1 LKGEIGLGFDMA
13 IGLLGGLGLFIYGMK
28 QMSEGLQKTAG
39 KRLRHF
45 LAAMTSKPIMGVG
58 VGALV
63 TSIIQSSSATTV
75 MVVGFVNA
83 GLMTLFQSIGVIM
96 GANIGTTVTAQLIA
110 FKLGDYAFH
119 AIAIGAF
126 TYLFSKRK
134 KPQYIGQVLLGFGLL
149 FLGLETMGD
158 TMAPL
163 KNSVVFVNWMESFA
177 QYPILGVLTGI
188 IVTVAVQSSSASFGI
203 LLGLV
208 TAGAINYESAIPIL
222 LGSNI
227 GTTVTAI
234 LSAIGANLTAKR
246 AAAAH
251 FLFNVIGA
259 GIIISLLYIIPDF
272 SGGLESILL
281 AISNYFGQ
289 AAPST
294 ERLLANTHT
303 FFNVINTLIW
313 LPFTAFLVYLVK
325 KIVPGEDT
333 TLKHGTTFIDERML
347 STPYVAIDQVKKEI
361 VYMHGIAADMVCDS
375 VRGFL
380 DSDGDVIKQIKR
392 HEDIVNEVEEEL
404 LHFIQKIPQAQ
415 LNDID
420 IRTLDKY
427 FAVVDDIESIA
438 DDANDITDFIENRLD
453 NKLEFSKDAQDTIEE
468 VYDIIC
474 DVLDKSVELIETH
487 DLEIAAEILEVEE
500 RLDEMQIQ
508 FRDENIS
515 RIKRSDKE
523 ACDPNSGILLLE
535 ILDSMEHISDQMA
548 DIAHSI
554 IEIYEERESKTH
566 EDDVKVV

>member
-1 LKGEIGLGFDMA
+1 MDLA
-13 IGLLGGLGLFIYGMK
+13 VGLLGGLGLFIYGMK

-39 KRLRHF
+39 KRLRHIIT
-45 LAAMTSKPIMGVG
+45 AMTSKPIMGVG

-83 GLMTLFQSIGVIM
+83 GIMTLFQSVGVIM
-96 GANIGTTVTAQLIA
+96 GANIGTTITAQLVA

-134 KPQYIGQVLLGFGLL
+134 KTQYIGQVILGFGLL
-149 FLGLETMGD
+149 FLGMETMGD
-158 TMAPL
+158 VMTPL
-163 KNSVVFVNWMESFA
+163 RDSPVFVGWMESFA
-177 QYPILGVLTGI
+177 QYPILGVLTGV
-188 IVTVAVQSSSASFGI
+188 IVTVAVQSSTASFGI

-208 TAGAINYESAIPIL
+208 SAGAINYYSAIPIL
-222 LGSNI
+222 LGNNI

-251 FLFNVIGA
+251 FLFNVLGA
-259 GIIISLLYIIPDF
+259 GLIIAFLYLVPNF
-272 SGGLESILL
+272 SGGLESLL
-281 AISNYFGQ
+281 LTISRFFGQ
-289 AAPST
+289 ETLST
-294 ERLLANTHT
+294 ERLIANTHT
-303 FFNVINTLIW
+303 FFNVLNTLIW
-313 LPFTAFLVYLVK
+313 LPFTAFLVFLVK
-325 KIVPGEDT
+325 KIIPGEDT

-361 VYMHGIAADMVCDS
+361 MAMHQIAGDMVCDS
-375 VRGFL
+375 VAAFL
-380 DSDGDVIKQIKR
+380 NKDGDAIKKIKR
-392 HEDIVNEVEEEL
+392 HEEVVNELEEEL

-415 LNDID
+415 LNDVD

-438 DDANDITDFIENRLD
+438 DDANDITDLIEDRLE
-453 NKLEFSKDAQDTIEE
+453 NKLEFSEDAQATIEE
-468 VYDIIC
+468 VYSIVC
-474 DVLDKSVELIETH
+474 NVLEKSVELIETH
-487 DLEIAAEILEVEE
+487 DLETAAEILEAEE

-508 FRDENIS
+508 YRRENIS
-515 RIKRSDKE
+515 RIKRANKDV
-523 ACDPNSGILLLE
+523 CDPNSAILLLE
-535 ILDSMEHISDQMA
+535 ILDDMEHITDQMA

-554 IEIYEERESKTH
+554 IEIYDGEKKAKTEAEEVEA
-566 EDDVKVV
+566 V

>member
-1 LKGEIGLGFDMA
+1 MGIDMA

-58 VGALV
+58 VGTVITA
-63 TSIIQSSSATTV
+63 IIQSSSATTV

-126 TYLFSKRK
+126 TYLFSKSK
-134 KPQYIGQVLLGFGLL
+134 KFQYIGQVLLGFGLL

-163 KNSVVFVNWMESFA
+163 ENSVVFVNWMESFA

-188 IVTVAVQSSSASFGI
+188 VVTVAVQSSSASFGI

-208 TAGAINYESAIPIL
+208 TAGAIHYEAAIPIL

-251 FLFNVIGA
+251 FLFNVLGASIMIGFLYIVPNFA
-259 GIIISLLYIIPDF
+259 GIIENFIQGISGF
-272 SGGLESILL
+272 
-281 AISNYFGQ
+281 FGQ
-289 AAPST
+289 INPSE

-303 FFNVINTLIW
+303 FFNVLNTLLW
-313 LPFTAFLVYLVK
+313 LPFTGFMVYLVK
-325 KIVPGEDT
+325 KMLPGEDL
-333 TLKHGTTFIDERML
+333 TLKRGTTFIDDRML

-361 VYMHGIAADMVCDS
+361 LAMGKISRDMVCDS
-375 VRGFL
+375 VDGFL
-380 DSDGDVIKQIKR
+380 NKDGEVIKRIR
-392 HEDIVNEVEEEL
+392 HHEDIVNEMEEEL
-404 LHFIQKIPQAQ
+404 LHFIQKIPQGQ

-438 DDANDITDFIENRLD
+438 DDADDITELIENRLE
-453 NKLEFSKDAQDTIEE
+453 NKLKFSFDAQSTIQE
-468 VYDIIC
+468 VYSIIC
-474 DVLDKSVELIETH
+474 EILDKTLELIET
-487 DLEIAAEILEVEE
+487 DNLEIAAEILEAEE
-500 RLDEMQIQ
+500 KLDQMQIQ
-508 FRDENIS
+508 FRKESIS
-515 RIKRSDKE
+515 RIKSSDKSIN
-523 ACDPNSGILLLE
+523 DPNSGIILLE
-535 ILDSMEHISDQMA
+535 LLDDLEHISDQMA

-554 IEIYEERESKTH
+554 IEIYE
-566 EDDVKVV
+566 DDDTGIDVQEVNVV